1 MILSVKSSC
10 YALFLLILKSAE
22 QLEILISK
30 GYNRTKF
37 VRLAVEEKLYRDYR
51 SILKQIEKENNKEFI
66 PF

>member
-1 MILSVKSSC
+1 MTNNKLTDNHSIRFTADQNK
-10 YALFLLILKSAE
+10 ALD
-22 QLEILISK
+22 ILISK